1 MSREGCTQTSLTYI
15 IFYSILSLSLF
26 LFLFYSYLSN
36 GLVEKVFFSF
46 INLHRGSQCDG
57 ACWLPLTELSW
68 LPSWLTF
75 HQAPSPHLSIHDGFN
90 YNLKGQVKDL
100 LDNSCVSLDFYF
112 IYPALIVTCTT
123 TQPGAE

>member
-1 MSREGCTQTSLTYI
+1 MIFYYI
-15 IFYSILSLSLF
+15 IIIIFIFILF
-26 LFLFYSYLSN
+26 IFIQFLSN
-36 GLVEKVFFSF
+36 GLVEKHFFSF
-46 INLHRGSQCDG
+46 INLHWGSQCDG
-57 ACWLPLTELSW
+57 AWWLLLTGLSW
-68 LPSWLTF
+68 LPSWLAF